1 MEETLTE
8 HWRTG
13 GQVVYDPRGSVEA
26 KPQALAPRPRAL
38 DGLRLGVLDNTK
50 WNANKLLRRCVDLLK
65 GEISFAAVNSYQKES
80 FSRTAAQDL
89 IREIASQN
97 DVVLTAIGD

>member
-1 MEETLTE
+1 MEETMPGAGRAE
-8 HWRTG
+8 
-13 GQVVYDPRGSVEA
+13 GQVVYDPRGVVEA

-65 GEISFAAVNSYQKES
+65 KEINFASVNSYQKES
-80 FSRTAAQDL
+80 FSRTAAREL
-89 IREIASQN
+89 IQEIARQN